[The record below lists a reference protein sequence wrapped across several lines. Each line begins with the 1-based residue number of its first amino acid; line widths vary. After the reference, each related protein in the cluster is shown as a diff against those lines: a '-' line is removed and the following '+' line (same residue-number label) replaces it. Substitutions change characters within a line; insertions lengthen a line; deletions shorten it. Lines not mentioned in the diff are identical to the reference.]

1 MVCNLRSLAWLVCVG
16 FLFEGAGAL
25 AQPAATPPPAT
36 QTQPGEARPSVLNAP
51 GRDYPMVDSL
61 GRVTFRIVA
70 PGAQSVVVPLGR
82 RCTLV
87 RDAAGVWTGTTD
99 PLPPGFHYYSVVIDG
114 VSVNDPGTQTF
125 FGVSKWM
132 SAIEIPDPA
141 GDFYQPQDVPHGVVR
156 IHSYHSKIQGALRRA
171 FIYTPPG
178 YDQSPA
184 QRYPVLYLQH
194 GAGEDETGW
203 SNQGRVNLILDNL
216 IAEGK
221 AKPMIIVME
230 NGGGSALFVGGT
242 PGGRPGIGGL
252 GPPGP
257 ATNPASSSPT
267 AATPPATAPAAP
279 PRGPG
284 RLFANNRFEQ
294 ILLTEVIPMVDA
306 NYRTLADRDHRAMAG
321 LSMGG
326 GQTLAIGLAHLDVF
340 SAFGVFSGSRGVSDI
355 KTAYNDVFADPKTF
369 NDKVHAFYLSVGTTE
384 NSEGARSFHAAL
396 DAQGVRHTYY
406 ESPGTAHEWQ
416 TWRRSLHGFA
426 PLLFQN

>member
-1 MVCNLRSLAWLVCVG
+1 MVCNLRSLIWLVCVS
-16 FLFEGAGAL
+16 FLFEGAYAF
-25 AQPAATPPPAT
+25 AQPATLPAS
-36 QTQPGEARPSVLNAP
+36 TQPGGAKPSALNAP
-51 GRDYPMVDSL
+51 GRDYPMVDGQ

-70 PGAQSVVVPLGR
+70 PGAQTVVVPVGR
-82 RCTLV
+82 RFALV
-87 RDAAGVWTGTTD
+87 RDAAGAWMGTTD

-132 SAIEIPDPA
+132 SAVEIPDPS
-141 GDFYQPQDVPHGVVR
+141 GDFYQPKDVPHGIVR
-156 IHSYHSKIQGALRRA
+156 IHPYHSKIQDTLRRA

-216 IAEGK
+216 IAAGK

-230 NGGGSALFVGGT
+230 NGGGSALFIGGT

-252 GPPGP
+252 GVPVPTTAAAGS
-257 ATNPASSSPT
+257 NPT
-267 AATPPATAPAAP
+267 AATPPTSAPAAL
-279 PRGPG
+279 PRDPN
-284 RLFANNRFEQ
+284 RMFANNRFEE

-306 NYRTLADRDHRAMAG
+306 NYRTVADRDHRAMAG

-326 GQTLAIGLAHLDVF
+326 GQTLNIGLAHLDIF
-340 SAFGVFSGSRGVSDI
+340 SGFGVFSGSRNVSDI
-355 KTAYNDVFADPKTF
+355 KTAYNNVFAEANTF
-369 NDKVHAFYLSVGTTE
+369 NDKVHVFYLSVGTTE
-384 NSEGARSFHAAL
+384 STAGARSFDAAL
-396 DAQGVRHTYY
+396 HAQGVRHTYY
-406 ESPGTAHEWQ
+406 ESSGTAHEWQ
-416 TWRRSLHGFA
+416 TWRRSLQGFA